1 MRYRGGR
8 SSIGGMLTELVFS
21 EVLNSIHKS
30 NWRIGNDINQC
41 KLCGKCEA
49 VCSRNALNVNPI
61 SKTWTLNNRLCN
73 QCLACVVACPARSLT
88 QVKL

>member
-1 MRYRGGR
+1 MILISVKLNIHFGNRGP
-8 SSIGGMLTELVFS
+8 LFS
-21 EVLNSIHKS
+21 
-30 NWRIGNDINQC
+30 

-73 QCLACVVACPARSLT
+73 QCLACVVTCPARSLT